1 MLLSYRLWLAIVWA
15 VIVGVVNQ
23 KGGVGKS
30 TIAVHLAAA
39 WARRHRVLLVDAD
52 PQASALAWLSDPAAV
67 GLEVVQPRTTGLSA
81 FLEAQAAQY
90 DVVVTDTPPGL
101 GNVLRE
107 VVRAADL
114 LVVPLHPTPVDIKA
128 VRGTLELV
136 QILRGRDVDVRLV
149 LSRGQPQTVLDE
161 TARAALAPYGVPIL
175 RTRIHQRVAIAEAG
189 GTGRPVFTYA
199 PDSLAADEFAALA
212 RELGREVFQHGV
224 QVEEA
229 RH

>member
-1 MLLSYRLWLAIVWA
+1 

-39 WARRHRVLLVDAD
+39 WAKRYRVLLVDAD

-67 GLEVVQPRTTGLSA
+67 GLEVVQPRTGGLSA
-81 FLEAQAAQY
+81 FLEAQAAHY
-90 DVVVTDTPPGL
+90 DVIVTDTPPGL
-101 GNVLRE
+101 GNILRE

-114 LVVPLHPTPVDIKA
+114 LVIPLHPTPVDIKA

-175 RTRIHQRVAIAEAG
+175 KTRIHQRVAIAEAG

-199 PDSLAADEFAALA
+199 PDSLAADELAALA
-212 RELGREVFQHGV
+212 RELGREVFQHGTEA
-224 QVEEA
+224 QEA